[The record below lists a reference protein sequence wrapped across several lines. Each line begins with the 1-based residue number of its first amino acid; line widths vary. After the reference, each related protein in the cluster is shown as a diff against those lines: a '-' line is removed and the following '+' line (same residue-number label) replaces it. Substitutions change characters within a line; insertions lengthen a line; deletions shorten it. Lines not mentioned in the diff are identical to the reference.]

1 MDPCTKRVL
10 SICSGIGGIELGL
23 AALEPITGERF
34 ETICYLELE
43 ISAGRVLA
51 KNIQEGKLGDAP
63 IWTDMRAFN
72 SEPWSGKVDIIAGG
86 FPCQPHS
93 QAGKQRHGDDPREL
107 SGEVLRI
114 ARELGKP
121 TLFLEN
127 VPGISRYYF
136 DFIRPQLREMGYEI
150 KEGFYSAQEIGAP
163 QKRERIFILADSN
176 SKPRHVQ
183 KWSTR
188 AESNSSIKELAYSE
202 HEGYEKRVQPETTGN
217 RSGQVGQELADS
229 ECIRTQI
236 STNWEH
242 STEQWTNSNRSET
255 PLFPPGPNDHE
266 GWTRVLSEMPEIKPS
281 VCRVSH
287 GVPPGY
293 QQRIRALG
301 NAVVPAVAA
310 IAWVHLN
317 RAFERGEV
325 KNEDNIV

>member
-1 MDPCTKRVL
+1 VDSCTKRVL

-23 AALEPITGERF
+23 AALEPITGELF
-34 ETICYLELE
+34 ETVCYLEHE
-43 ISAGRVLA
+43 ISVGRVLA

-72 SEPWSGKVDIIAGG
+72 TEPWRGKVDIIVGG

-93 QAGKQRHGDDPREL
+93 QAGKQRHGDDPRDL

-150 KEGFYSAQEIGAP
+150 KEGFYSAEEIGAS
-163 QKRERIFILADSN
+163 QKRERIFILAYSN
-176 SKPRHVQ
+176 SNGSSPHPGDYGKECRLSEGDSQ
-183 KWSTR
+183 QEYSSSLSGR
-188 AESNSSIKELAYSE
+188 GSN
-202 HEGYEKRVQPETTGN
+202 
-217 RSGQVGQELADS
+217 ELADS

-266 GWTRVLSEMPEIKPS
+266 GWTRVLSQMPEIKPS
-281 VCRVSH
+281 ICRESH
-287 GVPPGY
+287 GFPSGY

-310 IAWVHLN
+310 FAWVDLN